1 MQLTQIEFMLKGNAC
16 GMAVLRRFLPDEI
29 VDIHIRP
36 LLVDKFPFVSFRNGR
51 VTLHLHMTTG
61 FWGCALPK
69 SVFEEIGKYYDR
81 AQVAPTVVDVF
92 IYHYLTDTH
101 GRIIG
106 HYDYDDQRLIE
117 RTIMGGNPR
126 VHTIKRTH
134 IYPLP
139 Q

>member
-1 MQLTQIEFMLKGNAC
+1 MQLRRIEFMLKGNAC
-16 GMAVLRRFLPDEI
+16 GMAILRRFLPDEI

-61 FWGCALPK
+61 FWGCAEKP
-69 SVFEEIGKYYDR
+69 SVFEEIGKYYNR

-92 IYHYLTDTH
+92 IYHYRTDTH
-101 GRIIG
+101 DRLIG
-106 HYDYDDQRLIE
+106 CYDYDDQRLIE
-117 RTIMGGNPR
+117 GTICGQPR